1 MPVWKFIMNLE
12 TNYKIQK
19 KGITLVIP
27 NPCGNIKE
35 TKMKNSGIEWIGE
48 IPDEWEVIKLFWI
61 MIFINGYAFDG
72 TSLSLEN
79 TIPVIRIGNIVDGK
93 IDYSSCLLSE
103 EKNELKNFSPQKG
116 DIIIAMS
123 GATTGKI
130 GIATEKN
137 AYINQRVE

>member
-1 MPVWKFIMNLE
+1 MNLE
-12 TNYKIQK
+12 TKYKIQK

-35 TKMKNSGIEWIGE
+35 TKMKNSDIEWIGE

-137 AYINQRVE
+137 AYINQRV

>member
-1 MPVWKFIMNLE
+1 
-12 TNYKIQK
+12 
-19 KGITLVIP
+19 
-27 NPCGNIKE
+27 
-35 TKMKNSGIEWIGE
+35 MKNSDVEWIGE
-48 IPDEWEVIKLFWI
+48 IPEDWEVIKLFWI

-103 EKNELKNFSPQKG
+103 EKNELNSFSPQKG

-130 GIATEKN
+130 GIATEKK
-137 AYINQRVE
+137 AYINQRVGIIRSEINTLLKY